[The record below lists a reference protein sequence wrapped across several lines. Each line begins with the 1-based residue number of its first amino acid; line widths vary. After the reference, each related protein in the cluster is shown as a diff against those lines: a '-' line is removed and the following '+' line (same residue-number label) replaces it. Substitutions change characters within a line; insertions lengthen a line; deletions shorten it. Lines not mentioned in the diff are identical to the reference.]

1 MKIGLTG
8 AGGKLGRLL
17 RPYLVD
23 RDYQLH
29 SLSFS
34 SPITALAGNEKTFQ
48 GDLALGPL
56 LDDFYCGL
64 DVIVHM
70 AGSSVEKS
78 LPEIIHNNLI
88 GLNALYEQ
96 ALAHG
101 VKRIVFASSNHA
113 IGMHTNETKLGLDC
127 SFRPD
132 GYYGLSK
139 MWGEG
144 LARLYYDKCGIESVC
159 LRIGSVEERPSNVRH
174 LSTWL
179 SQSDFL
185 HLVEQSIL
193 APVVDFQVIWGVS
206 NNTRSYWSNT
216 GTESIAFQPKDNAE
230 DFSKDILKKHELN
243 NLDNYAFQGGSF
255 STAIFPTYE

>member
-1 MKIGLTG
+1 MRVGLTG
-8 AGGKLGRLL
+8 AGGKLGSLL
-17 RPYLVD
+17 RTYLVNNN
-23 RDYQLH
+23 YQLH

-34 SPITALAGNEKTFQ
+34 SPITALAMNEKTFQ
-48 GDLALGPL
+48 GDLATDPVLGG
-56 LDDFYCGL
+56 FYNGL

-70 AGSSVEKS
+70 AGSSVEKP

-88 GLNALYEQ
+88 GLNSLYEQ

-101 VKRIVFASSNHA
+101 VKRIIFASSNHA
-113 IGMHTNETKLGLDC
+113 IGMHTNKTKLGLEC

-193 APVVDFQVIWGVS
+193 APIVDFQVIWGVS
-206 NNTRSYWSNT
+206 NNTRSYWSNA
-216 GTESIAFQPKDNAE
+216 GAESIAFEPKDNAE
-230 DFSKDILKKHELN
+230 DFSKDILKKHEAN
-243 NLDNYAFQGGSF
+243 NLDTYALQGGSF
-255 STAIFPTYE
+255 STAKFPVYE